1 MGKQN
6 HPSTKKKNVTDT
18 AVEAKSPNDS
28 HYSLDLHEGVT
39 DNRPLLL
46 RQGKDVELPSFWL
59 LAAAPIV
66 VVLL

>member
-1 MGKQN
+1 M
-6 HPSTKKKNVTDT
+6 
-18 AVEAKSPNDS
+18 
-28 HYSLDLHEGVT
+28 T

-46 RQGKDVELPSFWL
+46 RQGKDAELPSFWL